1 MDMMENKAKKKYSKP
16 SAEVVEWDFS
26 EAICD
31 TVLKNSFGNCIDVRT
46 DGSAVLGIENRTET
60 GDWEWT
66 RTGSR

>member
-16 SAEVVEWDFS
+16 SAEMVEWDFS

-31 TVLKNSFGNCIDVRT
+31 TVLKNSFGNCLRV
-46 DGSAVLGIENRTET
+46 DGGGSSINTENRRDET